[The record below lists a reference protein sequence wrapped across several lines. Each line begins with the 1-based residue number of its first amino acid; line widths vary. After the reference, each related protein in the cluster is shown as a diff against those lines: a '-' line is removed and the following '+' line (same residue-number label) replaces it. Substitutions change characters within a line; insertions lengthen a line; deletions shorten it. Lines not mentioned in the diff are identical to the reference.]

1 MKAHVGKCRRGDSS
15 EAFPF
20 FTFRRDNVMA
30 EEVKALIAAEWLRKL
45 DACIAN
51 FLRYVQETEV
61 NSGCMF
67 AIIVSE
73 LDGTLMAAGSAMIK
87 FVWTV
92 GHRDIYHGVVST
104 KSKREII

>member
-51 FLRYVQETEV
+51 FLRYVQEAEV
-61 NSGCMF
+61 NSSCMF
-67 AIIVSE
+67 ANRFGAVRH
-73 LDGTLMAAGSAMIK
+73 LDGSRIGYDQVRMDC
-87 FVWTV
+87 WP
-92 GHRDIYHGVVST
+92 
-104 KSKREII
+104 